1 MKDNRRLYNNQ
12 KEKLIMN
19 EKQLDKEKIAEMYN
33 KMVDIWPKNDKWYSY
48 TYKNIANHITNY
60 KYRNNFNEK
69 SLILNVGSAGN
80 EYGISGKHYHVDI
93 AAEKLTGIEN
103 SFLISAEKLPFED
116 EIFDGGLCVGSVINY
131 CDPFAVIGE
140 ISRTLKRG
148 ASFVI
153 DFEQSNSWQ
162 FIGTDNYNSD
172 ASIITS
178 FNSGINDDVWI
189 FSYRHIKNILNSYN
203 FIIQDELYFHLLTP
217 LFYKIFKNEQRA
229 ANFTKLD
236 PLIRLLPFF
245 NKKSCNIILTI
256 QKV

>member
-1 MKDNRRLYNNQ
+1 MKDNRRLSNEQ
-12 KEKLIMN
+12 KERLIMN
-19 EKQLDKEKIAEMYN
+19 EKHLNKKRIAEMYN

-48 TYKNIANHITNY
+48 TYKNIINYMANY
-60 KYRNNFNEK
+60 KHRNNFNEK

-80 EYGISGKHYHVDI
+80 EYDIPGLHYHVDI
-93 AAEKLTGIEN
+93 AEEKLVGIEN
-103 SFLISAEKLPFED
+103 TFLISAEKLPFED
-116 EIFDGGLCVGSVINY
+116 EMFNGGLCVGSVINY
-131 CDPFAVIGE
+131 CDPFAVISE

-162 FIGTDNYNSD
+162 FLGTGSYNSD

-178 FNSGINDDVWI
+178 FNGGINDDLWI
-189 FSYRHIKNILNSYN
+189 FSYRHIKNILIRYN

-217 LFYKIFKNEQRA
+217 LFYRIYKNEQKA

-236 PLIRLLPFF
+236 HLMRQLPFF
-245 NKKSCNIILTI
+245 NKKSCNVILTI